1 MSERDYDAIVLDL
14 DGTLLDERGL
24 VLPENRAALAEAAA
38 RGVRVMVATGRS
50 SLSAHPVLEE
60 LGLDAPAVVFNGA
73 AVWCPRE
80 RRMLEE
86 RVLSNRTLERT
97 LGFARRRDLLTVV
110 MCADAK
116 LALAPRDEEE
126 AAALAL
132 MTALEFVGRDEL
144 ATEYAIRVTLFADGH
159 ERSEDLAREVE
170 DAVDLPMY
178 LTDFPLSALP
188 SHRSSRLSVVD
199 VQPPCRGKAEAL
211 RWLSE
216 RHGID
221 PRRVVAVGDASNDV
235 PMFEAAGLAI
245 AMAESMPQAL
255 AAADRVIGSHR
266 TAAIAGLVEE
276 LFLAP
281 GRVRTSA

>member
-1 MSERDYDAIVLDL
+1 MSERPYDAIVLDL
-14 DGTLLDERGL
+14 DGTLLDERGE
-24 VLPENRAALAEAAA
+24 VLPENRLALSAAAA

-50 SLSAHPVLEE
+50 SLSAHPVLES
-60 LGLDAPAVVFNGA
+60 LGLDEPAVVFNGA

-86 RVLSNRTLERT
+86 RVLSNRTLART
-97 LGFARRRDLLTVV
+97 LAFARGRDLLTVV
-110 MCADAK
+110 MCAGRK
-116 LALAPRDEEE
+116 LALAPRDDEE

-132 MTALEFVGRDEL
+132 MTALELVGRDEL
-144 ATEYAIRVTLFADGH
+144 AAEYAIRVTLFSRGH
-159 ERSEDLAREVE
+159 DRSGDLARELE
-170 DAVDLPMY
+170 EAVDLPLY

-199 VQPPCRGKAEAL
+199 VQPPCRGKGEAL

-216 RHGID
+216 RHGVD

-235 PMFEAAGLAI
+235 PMFEAAGLAV
-245 AMAESMPQAL
+245 AMAESMPEAL

-266 TAAIAGLVEE
+266 TPAIAQLVEE